1 MGDARRGVRL
11 INWTIFKVFF
21 FKLALSALGAE
32 PFPNAREMSRSY
44 DISLRG
50 RGQVR
55 HSDTILAL
63 AFRFTVNCD
72 VLLLIRLD

>member
-44 DISLRG
+44 DISLC
-50 RGQVR
+50 QVAPET
-55 HSDTILAL
+55 SLDQ
-63 AFRFTVNCD
+63 
-72 VLLLIRLD
+72 LL